1 MGESEA
7 VAELGLVVLV
17 VAVVAAS
24 VVAAAVAV
32 ALALGGWCGWKGEL
46 AKTLVADDRSNR
58 QTGQGAPH
66 HFRRQLMWKVWQQM
80 VV

>member
-17 VAVVAAS
+17 
-24 VVAAAVAV
+24 VAV